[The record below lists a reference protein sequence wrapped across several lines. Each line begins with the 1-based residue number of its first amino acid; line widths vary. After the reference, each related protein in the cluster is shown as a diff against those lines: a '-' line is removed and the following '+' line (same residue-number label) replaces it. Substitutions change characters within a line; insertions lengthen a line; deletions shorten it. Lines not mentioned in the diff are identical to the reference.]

1 MNLPRGAAEHSGAAK
16 AVDAV
21 EAVELVEDVEDVE
34 DIEAATTLPSSALL
48 LSSHSARSSPLSPN
62 S

>member
-1 MNLPRGAAEHSGAAK
+1 MNLPRGAAEPSGAAE
-16 AVDAV
+16 AV
-21 EAVELVEDVEDVE
+21 EAAELVEDVEDV
-34 DIEAATTLPSSALL
+34 AAFPSSALL